1 MLKYKPYLLITAI
14 LLTLLFTAFQDSEMM
29 TKEQFVQIHLN
40 EKLQK
45 YKIEKAKKC
54 RQKAID
60 QATQIVDSIL
70 ISQARNIRIDTVQ
83 RPPKPIKPSRPNIL
97 SPNDT
102 TPIRPVI
109 E

>member
-1 MLKYKPYLLITAI
+1 MKKIKPYLLITAI

-29 TKEQFVQIHLN
+29 TKEQFVEKHLN

-45 YKIEKAKKC
+45 YKNDKAKKC

-60 QATQIVDSIL
+60 KANEIVDSIL
-70 ISQARNIRIDTVQ
+70 IAQARNIRIDTVQ
-83 RPPKPIKPSRPNIL
+83 RPPKPIKPNRPNIL
-97 SPNDT
+97 TPNDT

>member
-1 MLKYKPYLLITAI
+1 MFKFKPYLLTTAI
-14 LLTLLFTAFQDSEMM
+14 LFILLFTAFQDVEMM
-29 TKEQFVQIHLN
+29 TKEQFIQMHLN
-40 EKLQK
+40 EKFQK
-45 YKIEKAKKC
+45 YKRDNERKC
-54 RQKAID
+54 RKKAIE

-83 RPPKPIKPSRPNIL
+83 RPPKPIKPNRPNIL

>member
-1 MLKYKPYLLITAI
+1 M
-14 LLTLLFTAFQDSEMM
+14 LFTAFQDSEMM
-29 TKEQFVQIHLN
+29 TKEQFIQMHLN

-45 YKIEKAKKC
+45 YKSDSGKKC

-70 ISQARNIRIDTVQ
+70 IAQARNIRIDTVQ
-83 RPPKPIKPSRPNIL
+83 RPPKPIKPTRPNIL
-97 SPNDT
+97 TPNDT